1 MVIGHSMQ
9 MRRVKVKE
17 ADVLLP
23 FAVLMTANIAVLLAW
38 TIVDPLKWVRTEPDD
53 QNQSHGFCQAD
64 DRGAYKFLIPIGVI
78 NALALIL
85 ANVQAF
91 RARNVSTEYSE
102 SSYIFF
108 AMLSLL
114 QALIIGV
121 PLLIIVNDNEVA
133 NYFVW
138 CGIIFVIATAIL
150 GFIFGPKIFQVR
162 TFARDNSATGGTP
175 SGYSSQPTPS
185 GTYLS
190 RLSAATESVAN
201 NGRVSSN
208 VDEQLG
214 LASANEE
221 QEVSGGSKVES

>member
-17 ADVLLP
+17 TDVILP
-23 FAVLMTANIAVLLAW
+23 FAILMTANIAVLLAW

-64 DRGAYKFLIPIGVI
+64 DQTAYKFLIPIGVI

-121 PLLIIVNDNEVA
+121 PLLIIVNDNDVSR
-133 NYFVW
+133 YFIW
-138 CGIIFVIATAIL
+138 CGIIFVITTAIL

-162 TFARDNSATGGTP
+162 TASESSRGGSTTGGTP
-175 SGYSSQPTPS
+175 SRYSSQPTPS
-185 GTYLS
+185 GTYVS
-190 RLSAATESVAN
+190 RFSANATDPVA
-201 NGRVSSN
+201 NGRVSST
-208 VDEQLG
+208 VDE
-214 LASANEE
+214 
-221 QEVSGGSKVES
+221 